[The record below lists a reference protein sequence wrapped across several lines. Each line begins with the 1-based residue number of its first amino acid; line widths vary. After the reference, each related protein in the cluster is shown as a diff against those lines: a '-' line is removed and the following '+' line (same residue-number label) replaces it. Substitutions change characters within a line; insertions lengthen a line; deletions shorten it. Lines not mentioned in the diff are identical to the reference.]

1 MLGMQTVC
9 YRWLVL
15 GRLCMDKIDREYY
28 ESFDWFWK
36 DYDNKKE
43 NEQCQKD
50 TNVTNVEKS

>member
-1 MLGMQTVC
+1 MNHIVERGWNQ
-9 YRWLVL
+9 
-15 GRLCMDKIDREYY
+15 MDRIDREYY